1 MVNVQIPAPN
11 VADRQVQARQLAAL
25 GAPDNTWTTQV
36 LVANPRQMILIKLET
51 QKLMRRFATNEMK
64 YPNVYFFI
72 RVFTFLYL
80 HEQIIYY
87 KLQKGVRL
95 H

>member
-36 LVANPRQMILIKLET
+36 LVANPGQTIVIKLDT
-51 QKLMRRFATNEMK
+51 QKLMRSFATNEKK
-64 YPNVYFFI
+64 YPNVYYFMFIILFLFLLFFI
-72 RVFTFLYL
+72 YMN
-80 HEQIIYY
+80 
-87 KLQKGVRL
+87 K
-95 H
+95 